1 LIFLYSTVPIPIP
14 IKIPI
19 PVKIPMPQSQTP
31 KPFMNSYRQSFQH
44 QPQNNFMPNSFFT
57 PGMSTNAYNS
67 SNVKTSTFK
76 TQAAQNQFYGQGNS
90 HYPYHS
96 SNSTKNQYSSNIPQ
110 SSQNHLDSSK
120 NVFNTPMSMRGSHQF
135 NTPMPS
141 TYNPSSS
148 NKTIFGS
155 QAQRN
160 MQAQLQ
166 KNLQKNLQEQLARQ
180 SSGNLLGNNFQNMN
194 KYYPSFGQNQTVP
207 APVAPSQNSLLP
219 PPLPISQPQPVTQTT
234 YEPAYSN
241 RENKSIDVTAQN
253 SDQKVPE
260 VTTKEI
266 VEKQEIKIK
275 EPTYEELIRKLSD
288 SNRLNEDIRSKIDY
302 LYQSNMPKNG
312 KLPGKKSL
320 TLSPI
325 VNTLDDYEHLY
336 CCSEERDKSE
346 EILIDNSS
354 RNITMINN
362 TIKDINH
369 KIKKLKKSSRTRS

>member
-1 LIFLYSTVPIPIP
+1 
-14 IKIPI
+14 
-19 PVKIPMPQSQTP
+19 MPQAPTP
-31 KPFMNSYRQSFQH
+31 KPFMSSYRQSFQS
-44 QPQNNFMPNSFFT
+44 QPQSNFMANSFFK
-57 PGMSTNAYNS
+57 PGMATNAYNP
-67 SNVKTSTFK
+67 SNVKTSTYK
-76 TQAAQNQFYGQGNS
+76 SQAAQNQMYGQGNS
-90 HYPYHS
+90 NYMYHLNNAS
-96 SNSTKNQYSSNIPQ
+96 KNSYNSKIPPNTSNNFDSTKN
-110 SSQNHLDSSK
+110 L
-120 NVFNTPMSMRGSHQF
+120 FNTHMPMRGSHQF

-141 TYNPSSS
+141 SYNPSPS
-148 NKTIFGS
+148 NNKAAFGS

-160 MQAQLQ
+160 NMQTSFQ
-166 KNLQKNLQEQLARQ
+166 KHLQKNLQEQLSRQ
-180 SSGNLLGNNFQNMN
+180 SSGNLLGNTFQNMH

-207 APVAPSQNSLLP
+207 AVVPTSQNSLIP
-219 PPLPISQPQPVTQTT
+219 PPLPNSQPLSITHTT

-253 SDQKVPE
+253 NFDQKVPE
-260 VTTKEI
+260 ETPKE

-288 SNRLNEDIRSKIDY
+288 SNKLNEDIRSKIDY

-312 KLPGKKSL
+312 KLAGKKSL

-346 EILIDNSS
+346 EIMVDNSS